1 MDRRRARMLTGDRI
15 WRRSELEF
23 GLVGSVSEGDAG
35 KYAEASAS
43 VTAVATIEIQER
55 EVL

>member
-1 MDRRRARMLTGDRI
+1 MLTGDGI

-23 GLVGSVSEGDAG
+23 CLVGSVSEGDAG
-35 KYAEASAS
+35 KYAGASAS
-43 VTAVATIEIQER
+43 LTTVATIEIQER